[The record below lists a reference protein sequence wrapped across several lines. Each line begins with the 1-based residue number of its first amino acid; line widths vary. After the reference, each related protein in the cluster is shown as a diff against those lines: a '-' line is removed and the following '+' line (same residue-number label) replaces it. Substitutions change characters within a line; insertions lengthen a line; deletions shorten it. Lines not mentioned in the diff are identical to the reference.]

1 MEAVVLLGVDIK
13 PSVVIRWLVVEGG
26 LEGLGDAY
34 FESFCTD
41 KEINVWD
48 GW

>member
-34 FESFCTD
+34 FEIFCTD